1 MKNTA
6 SKQLFVCSL
15 LLVALM
21 LALCTPFAISQNAV
35 ANAESDAYSMLNDEV
50 IALYEREIANGAVV
64 TNLKDKTISSLAEK
78 NGFTVKKVQ
87 ALILLSDLSARV
99 GNKKTFVELAK
110 MSDLSILVFG
120 KKCIDKYAKTLPKE
134 RQEELKEMFLSAV
147 KEKPTRD
154 K

>member
-1 MKNTA
+1 MKNA
-6 SKQLFVCSL
+6 ISKQLFVCSL
-15 LLVALM
+15 LVALIV
-21 LALCTPFAISQNAV
+21 ALCVPFATSQTAV
-35 ANAESDAYSMLNDEV
+35 ANAESDVYSMLNDEV
-50 IALYEREIANGAVV
+50 ITLYEREIAGESVV
-64 TNLKDKTISSLAEK
+64 TNLTNKTISSLAEK

-99 GNKKTFVELAK
+99 GDKKTFVELAK
-110 MSDLSILVFG
+110 LPDLSLLVFG
-120 KKCIDKYAKTLPKE
+120 KKCVDKYAKTLPKE